1 MKTLFYTREFPPYVY
16 GGAGVHVEYLATE
29 LSKLMNVDVRC
40 FGDQNSKKGSLTV
53 KGFPFDNPIF
63 DNSNDQL
70 KAVFKTL
77 STGLHMN
84 ADAIDADIV
93 HCHTW
98 YAHFAGIIAKLC
110 YGIPLVITTHSL
122 EPLRPWKREQ
132 LGRGY
137 DASSWIEKTAIEIL
151 KRIKST
157 KNSFVEFG
165 AGDGMENN
173 TYFDWEL
180 GDEAATNDA
189 FDKAAT
195 IVKVDIRNNRV
206 IPNAMEPRAAV
217 ADYDTGDGRYTLFT
231 TSQNPQLTRLV
242 IGAFMLNIPESK
254 FRVVAPDVG
263 GGFGSKIYVYPEEA
277 VCVWAS
283 KKLGRAVKWTADRTQ
298 AFLGDAHGR
307 DHISEVKLALDKNN
321 RITGL
326 RVDTLANLGAY
337 LSAFA
342 MVTPTYLHGTLLS
355 GVYDIP
361 AIYTNVKGIC
371 TNTVNV
377 DAYRGAGRPEA
388 TYLLERTMDVA
399 AKQVGMDPAEFRRL
413 NFIPK
418 DAFPYQT
425 AVALQYDIGDYEPL
439 LDRAMTMI
447 DYKNFESRRAKSA
460 KNGKCRGIGISTYIE
475 ACGIAPSAVVGALGG
490 RVGLYESAVVRVD
503 PTGTISVLTGTH
515 SHGQGHDTTFAQLV
529 CDKLG
534 VDIEA
539 VEIVHGDSDRTAF
552 GMGTYGSRSLAVGG
566 TAISKALD
574 KVIAKGKI
582 IAAHMLEADDADIE
596 FKDGKFTV
604 AGTDR
609 EKSFG
614 EIALSAYVPH
624 NFPHDRL
631 EPGLEETSFYDPLN
645 FTYPSGTHIAEVE
658 IDPATGVV
666 ELVDWVCCDD
676 FGNLINPMVVEGQ
689 VHGGIAQG
697 VGQALYEEA
706 AYNDNGQL
714 LSASYMDYCMPRADH
729 FPSMK
734 VENLV
739 TACTHNDLGVK
750 GCGEAGAIASPPAVI
765 NAVVDALSPLG
776 VTDITM
782 PATPQKVWQA
792 IQAAQTKAAE

>member
-1 MKTLFYTREFPPYVY
+1 MVWKITPILI
-16 GGAGVHVEYLATE
+16 GNLAT
-29 LSKLMNVDVRC
+29 K
-40 FGDQNSKKGSLTV
+40 
-53 KGFPFDNPIF
+53 
-63 DNSNDQL
+63 
-70 KAVFKTL
+70 
-77 STGLHMN
+77 
-84 ADAIDADIV
+84 
-93 HCHTW
+93 
-98 YAHFAGIIAKLC
+98 
-110 YGIPLVITTHSL
+110 
-122 EPLRPWKREQ
+122 RPP
-132 LGRGY
+132 
-137 DASSWIEKTAIEIL
+137 
-151 KRIKST
+151 
-157 KNSFVEFG
+157 
-165 AGDGMENN
+165 
-173 TYFDWEL
+173 
-180 GDEAATNDA
+180 NDA
-189 FDKAAT
+189 FAKAAT
-195 IVKVDIRNNRV
+195 IVNVDIRNNRV

-307 DHISEVKLALDKNN
+307 DHISAVKLALDKNN

-425 AVALQYDIGDYEPL
+425 AVALQYDVGDYEPL
-439 LDRAMTMI
+439 LDRAMAMI
-447 DYKNFESRRAKSA
+447 DYKNFEDRRAASA

-539 VEIVHGDSDRTAF
+539 VEIVHGDSDRTPF

-582 IAAHMLEADDADIE
+582 IAAHMLEAADADIE

-604 AGTDR
+604 TGTDR

-614 EIALSAYVPH
+614 EIASICLCP
-624 NFPHDRL
+624 
-631 EPGLEETSFYDPLN
+631 T
-645 FTYPSGTHIAEVE
+645 
-658 IDPATGVV
+658 
-666 ELVDWVCCDD
+666 
-676 FGNLINPMVVEGQ
+676 
-689 VHGGIAQG
+689 
-697 VGQALYEEA
+697 
-706 AYNDNGQL
+706 
-714 LSASYMDYCMPRADH
+714 
-729 FPSMK
+729 
-734 VENLV
+734 
-739 TACTHNDLGVK
+739 
-750 GCGEAGAIASPPAVI
+750 
-765 NAVVDALSPLG
+765 
-776 VTDITM
+776 
-782 PATPQKVWQA
+782 
-792 IQAAQTKAAE
+792 

>member
-1 MKTLFYTREFPPYVY
+1 MPEGTVNQ
-16 GGAGVHVEYLATE
+16 GIGA
-29 LSKLMNVDVRC
+29 SVRRKEDKR
-40 FGDQNSKKGSLTV
+40 FLIGKGSYTDDINRA
-53 KGFPFDNPIF
+53 G
-63 DNSNDQL
+63 QL
-70 KAVFKTL
+70 HVYFLRSPVAF
-77 STGLHMN
+77 
-84 ADAIDADIV
+84 ADIV
-93 HCHTW
+93 SIDKQKAEKASGVAAILTGEDVAADNLGGPICGWVPTNKDGSAPSEPPHPILANGRVRYVGDHV
-98 YAHFAGIIAKLC
+98 AAVFAETLEQAMSAAELINVTYSEMPA
-110 YGIPLVITTHSL
+110 ITDL
-122 EPLRPWKREQ
+122 
-132 LGRGY
+132 
-137 DASSWIEKTAIEIL
+137 KTAMDKPQIH
-151 KRIKST
+151 
-157 KNSFVEFG
+157 
-165 AGDGMENN
+165 DGMESN

-195 IVKVDIRNNRV
+195 IVQVDIRNNRV

-307 DHISEVKLALDKNN
+307 DHISDVKLALDKNN

-361 AIYTNVKGIC
+361 AIYTNVRGIC

-582 IAAHMLEADDADIE
+582 IAAHMLEAADADIE

-729 FPSMK
+729 FPSLK

>member
-1 MKTLFYTREFPPYVY
+1 MPEGTVNQGIGASVRRKEDKRFLIGKGNYTDDINRAGQLHVY
-16 GGAGVHVEYLATE
+16 FLRSPVA
-29 LSKLMNVDVRC
+29 
-40 FGDQNSKKGSLTV
+40 F
-53 KGFPFDNPIF
+53 
-63 DNSNDQL
+63 
-70 KAVFKTL
+70 
-77 STGLHMN
+77 
-84 ADAIDADIV
+84 ADIV
-93 HCHTW
+93 SIDKQTAEKASGVAAILTGEDVAADNLGGPICGWAPTNKDGSAPAEPPHPILANGRVRYVGDHV
-98 YAHFAGIIAKLC
+98 AAVFAETLEQAMSAAELIDVTYSEMPA
-110 YGIPLVITTHSL
+110 IT
-122 EPLRPWKREQ
+122 
-132 LGRGY
+132 
-137 DASSWIEKTAIEIL
+137 DL
-151 KRIKST
+151 KSAM
-157 KNSFVEFG
+157 NSPQIH
-165 AGDGMENN
+165 DGMENN

-180 GDEAATNDA
+180 GDEAATEDA
-189 FDKAAT
+189 FAKAAT
-195 IVKVDIRNNRV
+195 IVNVDIRNNRV

-217 ADYDTGDGRYTLFT
+217 ADFDTGDGRYTLFT

-425 AVALQYDIGDYEPL
+425 AVALQYDVGDYEPL
-439 LDRAMTMI
+439 LDRAMAMI
-447 DYKNFESRRAKSA
+447 DYKNFEDRRAASA

-582 IAAHMLEADDADIE
+582 IAAHMLEAADADIE

-604 AGTDR
+604 TGTDR

-729 FPSMK
+729 FPTMK

>member
-1 MKTLFYTREFPPYVY
+1 MPE
-16 GGAGVHVEYLATE
+16 G
-29 LSKLMNVDVRC
+29 
-40 FGDQNSKKGSLTV
+40 TV
-53 KGFPFDNPIF
+53 KQGIGASVRRKEDKRFLIGKGNYTDDINRAGQLHVYFLRSPIAF
-63 DNSNDQL
+63 
-70 KAVFKTL
+70 
-77 STGLHMN
+77 
-84 ADAIDADIV
+84 ADIV
-93 HCHTW
+93 SIDKQKAEKASGVAAILTGEDVAADNLGGPICGWAPTNKDGSAPSEPPHPILANGRVRYVGDHV
-98 YAHFAGIIAKLC
+98 AAVFAETLEQAMSAAELIDVTYSEMPA
-110 YGIPLVITTHSL
+110 IT
-122 EPLRPWKREQ
+122 
-132 LGRGY
+132 
-137 DASSWIEKTAIEIL
+137 DL
-151 KRIKST
+151 KSAMDSPQIH
-157 KNSFVEFG
+157 
-165 AGDGMENN
+165 DGMENN

-180 GDEAATNDA
+180 GDEAATSDA

-195 IVKVDIRNNRV
+195 IVNVDIRNNRV

-283 KKLGRAVKWTADRTQ
+283 KKLGRAVKWVADRTQ

-371 TNTVNV
+371 TTTVNV

-425 AVALQYDIGDYEPL
+425 AVALQYDVGDYEPL
-439 LDRAMTMI
+439 LDRAMAMI
-447 DYKNFESRRAKSA
+447 DYKNFEKRRAASA
-460 KNGKCRGIGISTYIE
+460 KNGKCRGIGMSTYIE

-582 IAAHMLEADDADIE
+582 IAAHMLEAADADIE

-604 AGTDR
+604 TGTDR

-739 TACTHNDLGVK
+739 TA
-750 GCGEAGAIASPPAVI
+750 
-765 NAVVDALSPLG
+765 
-776 VTDITM
+776 
-782 PATPQKVWQA
+782 
-792 IQAAQTKAAE
+792 

>member
-1 MKTLFYTREFPPYVY
+1 MPE
-16 GGAGVHVEYLATE
+16 G
-29 LSKLMNVDVRC
+29 
-40 FGDQNSKKGSLTV
+40 TV
-53 KGFPFDNPIF
+53 KQGIGASVRRKEDKRFLIGKGNYTDDINRAGQLHVYFLRSPVAFADIISIDKQEAEKASGVAAILTGEDVAADNLGGPICGWAPTNK
-63 DNSNDQL
+63 DGSAPSEPPHPILASGRVRYVGDHVA
-70 KAVFKTL
+70 AVFAETL
-77 STGLHMN
+77 EQAMSAAELINVTYSEMP
-84 ADAIDADIV
+84 AITD
-93 HCHTW
+93 
-98 YAHFAGIIAKLC
+98 L
-110 YGIPLVITTHSL
+110 
-122 EPLRPWKREQ
+122 
-132 LGRGY
+132 
-137 DASSWIEKTAIEIL
+137 KTAMDKPQIH
-151 KRIKST
+151 
-157 KNSFVEFG
+157 
-165 AGDGMENN
+165 DGMESN

-195 IVKVDIRNNRV
+195 IVQVDIRNNRV

-307 DHISEVKLALDKNN
+307 DHISDVKLALDKNN

-729 FPSMK
+729 FPSLK